1 MPCAA
6 SAALSYMILLP
17 ACSWPHS
24 SSSSTPTRLR
34 AVPYLFKC
42 ATSRSRCLGILVY
55 CLNAMPHLYAVR
67 CSSHGACSCGGR
79 RRGANQRGSP
89 CTVTQRRGAK
99 ARDSNASSAEARNG
113 RTESRV
119 VKCSSVMT
127 LTLRPLRSVVTQH
140 CIISTEKGYCCV
152 ADAQRCA

>member
-1 MPCAA
+1 
-6 SAALSYMILLP
+6 
-17 ACSWPHS
+17 
-24 SSSSTPTRLR
+24 
-34 AVPYLFKC
+34 VPYLFKC
-42 ATSRSRCLGILVY
+42 ATARSRCLGILVY

-79 RRGANQRGSP
+79 RRGANQRCSP

-113 RTESRV
+113 RTESRL
-119 VKCSSVMT
+119 VKCSSVMN

-140 CIISTEKGYCCV
+140 CIISTGKGYCVLLTLHNLLLLCV
-152 ADAQRCA
+152 LHMSLICL

>member
-1 MPCAA
+1 MLRECSIIQCRQCRKTYRNYLA
-6 SAALSYMILLP
+6 SS
-17 ACSWPHS
+17 
-24 SSSSTPTRLR
+24 
-34 AVPYLFKC
+34 VPYLFKC
-42 ATSRSRCLGILVY
+42 ATARSRCLGILVY

-79 RRGANQRGSP
+79 RRGANQRCSP

-113 RTESRV
+113 RTESRL
-119 VKCSSVMT
+119 VKCSSVMN

-140 CIISTEKGYCCV
+140 CIISTGKGYCCV
-152 ADAQRCA
+152 ADATVQPHFCFIS